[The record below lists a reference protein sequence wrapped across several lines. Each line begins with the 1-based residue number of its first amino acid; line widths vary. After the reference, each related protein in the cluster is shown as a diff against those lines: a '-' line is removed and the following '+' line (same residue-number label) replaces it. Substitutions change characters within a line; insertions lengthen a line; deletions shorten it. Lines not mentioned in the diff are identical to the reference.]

1 MDVIPRGLKGGESVD
16 SVDDAPPPPPP
27 AVEDM
32 LVVVMVS
39 D

>member
-1 MDVIPRGLKGGESVD
+1 MEVIPRGLKGGESVD
-16 SVDDAPPPPPP
+16 SVDDAPPP

-32 LVVVMVS
+32 VL